1 MIRPLFEPEK
11 KEKREKLKSKLGD
24 LKKNARQLKPI
35 EECEVS
41 LSLLDE
47 KLKRERQ
54 LTPLSQDLLDKR
66 ALLEKKWCNFK
77 REQHLADLQMLD
89 RISYCQQK
97 ALDELQRESK
107 ELYNEAIQPDFHSLP
122 FKSDGPTETPPIE
135 NYDTPDGEYLDVS
148 KKW

>member
-1 MIRPLFEPEK
+1 MVEEEKARSCHYSSKRRKKKKKNEKQIRRLE
-11 KEKREKLKSKLGD
+11 
-24 LKKNARQLKPI
+24 KNARQLKPI
-35 EECEVS
+35 EECEVP

-97 ALDELQRESK
+97 ALDELQR
-107 ELYNEAIQPDFHSLP
+107 NRR
-122 FKSDGPTETPPIE
+122 
-135 NYDTPDGEYLDVS
+135 NYIM
-148 KKW
+148 KQF